1 MAWIPVEGDP
11 FAEDSPAPPVREGGD
26 EQPGRLQRFARGVRN
41 AVTGEDRTEFPDRP
55 EFFPAYSQS
64 RGSEGTLPELGAKD
78 RSAITP
84 DPEAQFDI
92 LSKSIPG
99 LQRSTDKF
107 GNLMLKAP
115 GMPDWA
121 YLNKP
126 GVSARDLD
134 EFGTQTL
141 ATAPLLGWAG
151 KAGSVVGNVARGA
164 LGMGA
169 SSVAQDVAA
178 MAQGSEQGIDKGR
191 AALSSGL
198 GAALPAA
205 IPVVKGV
212 VGGLAGGASRARDA
226 YTWATN
232 PREFAKREVQGA
244 FAEDASMG
252 GLNTLSAAERQT
264 AAGRGQD
271 LFTMDYG
278 GSTVK
283 DLGRKAANQSGA
295 ARDTIMRTVTPRW
308 EQQAGRTAAFFEN
321 ELGFDKSV
329 REIGEQLKTKARQA
343 RQPHYDQAYRDGAA
357 GVSSPALDQMAQSPM
372 MARAMQRAKVTMQ
385 DRAAV
390 PGIFTTGLRGK
401 NGYTL
406 EYWDQVKQRLD
417 DMHGAA
423 QRSGQNAKALD
434 IDRMRRALRNELDIA
449 VPRYSSARSTAETF
463 FDASDALE
471 AGRKFATEKFDLRDA
486 EAAVNGLDA
495 AEKKLFQEG
504 FARTFTN
511 EVRATRD
518 HTNVLNRINSS
529 ELERQRM
536 QLGLGSGDYAK
547 LEAFLRLEGI
557 MDAMRTN
564 MGNSTTVRQM
574 VQQFGRQYGM
584 QIAGSMVGGG
594 GYALNDPHAMMVGAI
609 MAGGKMAQQHVNA
622 KVAQHVA
629 DLLVSKDPDLF
640 LNGLKQVSKPGMME
654 ALRALD
660 NAINATGTYRTI
672 AQQAAVNSKQ
682 AADPQSARE
691 EVAFDKARAA
701 LDQGADRT
709 AVMKRLQDMGINPRG
724 L

>member
-64 RGSEGTLPELGAKD
+64 RGPEGTLPELGAKD

-178 MAQGSEQGIDKGR
+178 MAQGSEQGIDAGR
-191 AALSSGL
+191 AWTSAGL
-198 GAALPAA
+198 GAAVPAV
-205 IPVVKGV
+205 IPAVKGTIGAV
-212 VGGLAGGASRARDA
+212 AGGYQAVTDPLRRLRDPKGA
-226 YTWATN
+226 AQ
-232 PREFAKREVQGA
+232 RQVQGA
-244 FAEDASMG
+244 FQEDANR
-252 GLNTLSAAERQT
+252 GLVNNLSPAERQT

-271 LFTMDYG
+271 LYTMDFG
-278 GSTVK
+278 GETVRA
-283 DLGRKAANQSGA
+283 LGRKAANTSPA
-295 ARDTIMRTVTPRW
+295 ARDELMRVIVPRY
-308 EQQAGRTAAFFEN
+308 EGQTGRLTGLIEG
-321 ELGFDKSV
+321 EMGFDKSV
-329 REIGEQLKTKARQA
+329 KEIGSQLKTQARQA
-343 RQPHYDQAYRDGAA
+343 RQPLYDQAYRAGADGIA
-357 GVSSPALDQMAQSPM
+357 SPVLDQLATSPLF
-372 MARAMQRAKVTMQ
+372 ARAMQRAVPTMR

-390 PGIFTTGLRGK
+390 PGVFTTGLRGK

-417 DMHGAA
+417 DMHSAA
-423 QRSGQNAKALD
+423 QRTGANAKALD
-434 IDRMRRALRNELDIA
+434 VDRLRRALRDELDAA
-449 VPRYSSARSTAETF
+449 VPRYSSARSTAETY
-463 FDASDALE
+463 FDAHDALE
-471 AGRKFATEKFDLRDA
+471 AGSKFAASGKYSLQDA
-486 EAAVNGLDA
+486 QQAIGALNA
-495 AEKKLFQEG
+495 QEKKLFAEG
-504 FARTFTN
+504 YAAEFVKK
-511 EVRATRD
+511 VRASPDRA
-518 HTNVLNRINSS
+518 NILNRINASDA
-529 ELERQRM
+529 ERNKFALAM
-536 QLGLGSGDYAK
+536 GSGRANQ

-557 MDAMRTN
+557 MDTMRN
-564 MGNSTTVRQM
+564 AMGNSTTARQL
-574 VQQFGRQYGM
+574 VELGANYGLPIFGTA
-584 QIAGSMVGGG
+584 ISMYSQDPRAIVTGFLLGGAK
-594 GYALNDPHAMMVGAI
+594 YANQAA
-609 MAGGKMAQQHVNA
+609 NR
-622 KVAQHVA
+622 KVMEHVA
-629 DLLVSKDPDLF
+629 ELLTSKDPDIF
-640 LNGLKQVSKPGMME
+640 LQGLQQAAKPGVLE
-654 ALRALD
+654 ALRAID
-660 NAINATGTYRTI
+660 NAISSAGIYRTT

-682 AADPQSARE
+682 TADPQSERE
-691 EVAFDKARAA
+691 KAAFDKARAA